1 MKNGAWEHEKEPETR
16 DQEPGKVKSHRNQ
29 ELRKVKS
36 HVNSRE

>member
-29 ELRKVKS
+29 ELGTKNQEKSKVT
-36 HVNSRE
+36 